1 MADLGS
7 HISTL
12 MSFRSDADKVSY
24 VLQNFTGIRKAQ
36 ATARDPNKRG
46 GGKQEWAGLAVLK
59 GKDIDRVATHLTR
72 TYWGGRKATAQC
84 FRMAESIVNLLAIQ
98 GITYREKFDLG
109 RVLLSAMTLA
119 GLYSLERDDD
129 ASNSPYYLIGEDGQ
143 KFPDVEPKNT
153 QHEPFPKW
161 TKNFDEFGNRLVK
174 PSYPCPADLEYE
186 PEFPKRVVPWLEAVH
201 HLENIP
207 FRINTELLNWVIET
221 DKRASTRIIL
231 KEPKDYKKRRKALD
245 VQYKKIKRLENK
257 FDKKKKNK
265 GLNKSELELWNG
277 WWNEH
282 FRIEKSLARVQ
293 SRRSRFERE
302 LDWAKDLA
310 KDGRPFYQR
319 VTVDYRG
326 RMYLPDFSYQGSD
339 FCRAVIEFEYWG
351 VITGLGLR
359 QLLRHSANMHGSTAS
374 FLEKIDVEK
383 VEQDHVA
390 IGFDPIKHWKT
401 VKKAKKPFGFL
412 RSCMEMR
419 DHLSTLKLPSEEKK
433 QFSKAELE
441 KIKKHRNQ
449 LDLYKLEGQT
459 YKGQDV
465 FETVGNKHFKSHL
478 PIAAD
483 QSNSAF
489 QHIAMM
495 MDDDDL
501 LKEVMETDVYM
512 EVAQLSELPPDNA
525 RDLVKVI
532 MMPWSYG
539 ATAYSC
545 MDKLIEW
552 RRENAGDIPFL
563 DDMSYPEMRQMVDR
577 VYALLQTKYR
587 TCVRYQNRVKDIV
600 QEAKEAD
607 EHSAIEWR
615 TPFDF
620 VVHHRVH
627 KAISVER
634 DVCAGFG
641 KEKDDVEISAL
652 IPTSELNWRK
662 MKTKAPPNLVHSYDA
677 SLIHGTLWTLY
688 QSFTSGELK
697 QTLKDGTTAVD
708 RTAIPPVLARSK
720 ASETVDPKMASVDV
734 YQTQEGELVAM
745 YFNAVTVHDS
755 FSTLAPDAMP
765 ILELLT
771 INLDKIYAGFDPL
784 RRFEKSVTGRNLGV
798 RTKPLKLEGS
808 YPFT

>member
-1 MADLGS
+1 
-7 HISTL
+7 
-12 MSFRSDADKVSY
+12 
-24 VLQNFTGIRKAQ
+24 
-36 ATARDPNKRG
+36 
-46 GGKQEWAGLAVLK
+46 
-59 GKDIDRVATHLTR
+59 
-72 TYWGGRKATAQC
+72 
-84 FRMAESIVNLLAIQ
+84 
-98 GITYREKFDLG
+98 
-109 RVLLSAMTLA
+109 
-119 GLYSLERDDD
+119 
-129 ASNSPYYLIGEDGQ
+129 
-143 KFPDVEPKNT
+143 
-153 QHEPFPKW
+153 
-161 TKNFDEFGNRLVK
+161 
-174 PSYPCPADLEYE
+174 
-186 PEFPKRVVPWLEAVH
+186 
-201 HLENIP
+201 
-207 FRINTELLNWVIET
+207 
-221 DKRASTRIIL
+221 
-231 KEPKDYKKRRKALD
+231 
-245 VQYKKIKRLENK
+245 
-257 FDKKKKNK
+257 
-265 GLNKSELELWNG
+265 
-277 WWNEH
+277 
-282 FRIEKSLARVQ
+282 
-293 SRRSRFERE
+293 
-302 LDWAKDLA
+302 
-310 KDGRPFYQR
+310 
-319 VTVDYRG
+319 
-326 RMYLPDFSYQGSD
+326 
-339 FCRAVIEFEYWG
+339 
-351 VITGLGLR
+351 
-359 QLLRHSANMHGSTAS
+359 
-374 FLEKIDVEK
+374 
-383 VEQDHVA
+383 
-390 IGFDPIKHWKT
+390 
-401 VKKAKKPFGFL
+401 
-412 RSCMEMR
+412 
-419 DHLSTLKLPSEEKK
+419 
-433 QFSKAELE
+433 
-441 KIKKHRNQ
+441 
-449 LDLYKLEGQT
+449 
-459 YKGQDV
+459 
-465 FETVGNKHFKSHL
+465 
-478 PIAAD
+478 
-483 QSNSAF
+483 
-489 QHIAMM
+489 MM

-784 RRFEKSVTGRNLGV
+784 RRFEKSVMGRNLGV